1 MRQMHRT
8 VPCCVIGVVFTL
20 GCAAQDG
27 ADPGREAGA
36 PYEQQA
42 PVEQQPPAEQ
52 QAPAGPQAPVEEAQ
66 LDEDAQ
72 VFEEEAAFFEQAS
85 SLDPALL
92 PASCDEHADCES
104 DVCNRDAFFGRGACV
119 AESRVVYVED
129 LGGPGCATGDGSRA
143 DPACEIRRG
152 AELAVGGKDTV
163 RVYSGSYFNLGAAGD
178 TIRFFGSGADTVIV
192 GEEDNGAAA
201 RISGGAR
208 VLLDGFTFARS
219 VRNGI
224 NCADSTLRV
233 VRSQAIG
240 DLNGI
245 VSTNCT
251 LTLDRVRVSG
261 STRSGLT
268 IAGTG
273 RYRITN
279 SYFSGGDIQGVVF
292 SGSDTGTF
300 RFNTVRGGGEISPGG
315 IDCGTVPRVI
325 EDSIVAGNFPAEAG
339 AQTVGACTHRR
350 VVVGS
355 RDTRTLPGLIKL
367 DPELDAEGRL
377 LDTPAN
383 AACCIDRAAR
393 FVFGVDEDFFGTR
406 RPQGR
411 GNDIGAHELA
421 VCTAEVP

>member
-1 MRQMHRT
+1 MRPMYRT
-8 VPCCVIGVVFTL
+8 VPCCVIGVVFAL

-27 ADPGREAGA
+27 ADPDHEAGA
-36 PYEQQA
+36 PYEA
-42 PVEQQPPAEQ
+42 R
-52 QAPAGPQAPVEEAQ
+52 QAPVEEEAPFF
-66 LDEDAQ
+66 A
-72 VFEEEAAFFEQAS
+72 EEAAFLEEVS
-85 SLDPALL
+85 SSDPALL
-92 PASCDEHADCES
+92 PAACDEHADCES
-104 DVCNRDAFFGRGACV
+104 DVCNRDALFGRGACV
-119 AESRVVYVED
+119 AQARVVYVED
-129 LGGPGCATGDGSRA
+129 RGGPGCTTGDGSRA

-152 AELAVGGKDTV
+152 VELAVGDKDTV
-163 RVYSGSYFNLGAAGD
+163 RVYPGSYFNLGASGG
-178 TIRFFGSGADTVIV
+178 TLRIFGPGADAVIV

-208 VLLDGFTFARS
+208 VLLDGFTFAQG

-240 DLNGI
+240 DLSGI
-245 VSTNCT
+245 VSTSCT
-251 LTLDRVRVSG
+251 LSLDRVRVSG

-279 SYFSGGDIQGVVF
+279 SYFRGGDIQAVVF

-355 RDTRTLPGLIKL
+355 GDTRTLPGLIRL
-367 DPELDAEGRL
+367 APELDAEGRL

-393 FVFGVDEDFFGTR
+393 FAFGVDEDFFGTP
-406 RPQGR
+406 RPQGQ

-421 VCTAEVP
+421 RCTAEDP